1 MSGTGHWIKDGV
13 RTNGYAG
20 GNFPGPPMDD
30 FTPALRSAPPFSLRP
45 RQLGIDTHHEPVVVL
60 RVDSP
65 VVRAEGFEAHAR
77 IEVVGE
83 RASIVATLYILSSG
97 GLLGAD
103 EVGLSE
109 AAWRRLRPRPD
120 ERLRFR
126 FARPSDAMSH
136 VRAKIFGR
144 HLQEGAF
151 EAIIDD
157 TVAGRLSNVE
167 IAAFLV
173 ACASGSMTASE
184 VTSLTRAM
192 VHAGAR
198 MSWPHP
204 VVVDKHCIGGL
215 PGNRTTPIVVSI
227 ASALG
232 LIMPKTSS
240 RAITSPAGTADTL
253 ETITRVDLDL
263 AQMRR
268 VVESEGA
275 CMVWGGAMNM
285 SPADDLLIRVE
296 RMLDLDSEA
305 QLVASVLSKKAAA
318 GSTHVVIDIPT
329 GPSAKVRSA
338 EQAQSLLRALG
349 ASARALGL
357 QLVGLVTDGSQP
369 VGRGV
374 GPALEA
380 HDVLRVLRNH
390 PQAPRDLRERALDV
404 AAAVLELGGLG
415 AAGSARELAAQVLA
429 DGRAWRKFQAICEA
443 QGALREPGVAPFRH
457 PVAATSSA
465 RVLSIDN
472 RLLARAA
479 KLAGAPHAPT
489 AGLLLGA
496 RVGER
501 VERGQPLFELHAES
515 QGELDYAR
523 EFVQGHPGIVHL
535 EPA

>member
-1 MSGTGHWIKDGV
+1 MESAEPRDG
-13 RTNGYAG
+13 
-20 GNFPGPPMDD
+20 
-30 FTPALRSAPPFSLRP
+30 PPFSLRP
-45 RQLGIDTHHEPVVVL
+45 RRLGVDTHHEPVVVL
-60 RVDSP
+60 RADSP

-77 IEVVGE
+77 IEVLGE
-83 RASIVATLYILSSG
+83 RASIVATLNILSSG
-97 GLLGAD
+97 GLLGPD

-109 AAWRRLRPRPD
+109 AAWARLQPGAG

-136 VRAKIFGR
+136 VRAKIFGK
-144 HLQEGAF
+144 HLSEGAF
-151 EAIIDD
+151 EAIIGD

-173 ACASGSMTASE
+173 ACAAGSMSRAE
-184 VTSLTRAM
+184 VNDLTRAM
-192 VHAGAR
+192 VHSGAR
-198 MSWPHP
+198 MSWPHAL
-204 VVVDKHCIGGL
+204 VVDKHCIGGL

-227 ASALG
+227 ATALG

-253 ETITRVDLDL
+253 ETITCVDLDL
-263 AQMRR
+263 ARMRR
-268 VVESEGA
+268 VVEAEGG

-329 GPSAKVRSA
+329 GPTAKVRSA
-338 EQAQSLLRALG
+338 EQAQSLLRALY
-349 ASARALGL
+349 ASAHALGL
-357 QLVGLVTDGSQP
+357 RMVGLISDGSQP

-380 HDVLRVLRNH
+380 HDVLRVLRRH
-390 PQAPRDLRERALDV
+390 PQASTDLRERSLDL
-404 AAAVLELGGLG
+404 AAAVIELGGLVPAG
-415 AAGSARELAAQVLA
+415 GTAAARELAAGALD
-429 DGRAWRKFQAICEA
+429 DGRALRKFQAICEA
-443 QGALREPGVAPFRH
+443 QGAFREPGVAPFQR
-457 PVAATSSA
+457 PVPSPCAG
-465 RVLSIDN
+465 RVQAIDN

-479 KLAGAPHAPT
+479 KLAGAPHARS

-496 RVGER
+496 HVGER

-515 QGELDYAR
+515 QGELDYALD
-523 EFVQGHPGIVHL
+523 FVQGHPGMFHL
-535 EPA
+535 EAQ

>member
-1 MSGTGHWIKDGV
+1 ME
-13 RTNGYAG
+13 
-20 GNFPGPPMDD
+20 
-30 FTPALRSAPPFSLRP
+30 PAVPAPIAPVFSLLP
-45 RQLGIDTHHEPVVVL
+45 RRLGVDTHHEPVVVL
-60 RVDSP
+60 RADSP

-77 IEVVGE
+77 IEVLGA
-83 RASIVATLYILSSG
+83 RASIVATLNILSSG
-97 GLLGAD
+97 GLLGPD

-109 AAWRRLRPRPD
+109 AAWLRLQPRPD

-126 FARPSDAMSH
+126 FAPPSDAMSH
-136 VRAKIFGR
+136 VRAKIYGKR
-144 HLQEGAF
+144 LAEGAF
-151 EAIIDD
+151 EAIIGD

-173 ACASGSMTASE
+173 ACAAGSMNREE
-184 VTSLTRAM
+184 VTGLTRAM
-192 VHAGAR
+192 VHSGAR

-204 VVVDKHCIGGL
+204 LVVDKHCIGGL
-215 PGNRTTPIVVSI
+215 PGNRTTPIVVAI
-227 ASALG
+227 ATALG

-263 AQMRR
+263 AAMRR
-268 VVESEGA
+268 VVEAEGG

-329 GPSAKVRSA
+329 GPSAKVRSD
-338 EQAQSLLRALG
+338 EQARSLLHALH

-357 QLVGLVTDGSQP
+357 QLVGMVTDGSQP
-369 VGRGV
+369 VGRGI

-380 HDVLRVLRNH
+380 HDVLRVLGNH
-390 PQAPRDLRERALDV
+390 PQASADLRERALDV
-404 AAAVLELGGLG
+404 AAAVVELGALVPQG
-415 AAGSARELAAQVLA
+415 ARAAARELAAGVLA
-429 DGRAWRKFQAICEA
+429 DGRALRKFQAICEA
-443 QGALREPGVAPFRH
+443 QGAFREPGVAPFQR
-457 PVAATSSA
+457 PVPAPCTG
-465 RVLSIDN
+465 RVQAIDN

-479 KLAGAPHAPT
+479 KLAGAPHART

-496 RVGER
+496 HVGER

-515 QGELDYAR
+515 QGELDYALD
-523 EFVQGHPGIVHL
+523 FVRGHPGMFHL
-535 EPA
+535 EST